1 MVHMGVRLINIM
13 QQGIGRTVSL
23 ALMTTRLERHITYH
37 TRMLVMALCV
47 AGMPCVLFLRRQ
59 PAA

>member
-13 QQGIGRTVSL
+13 QQGIGGTVGL
-23 ALMTTRLERHITYH
+23 ALMTTRLERHIAYH
-37 TRMLVMALCV
+37 TSMLGTALCV
-47 AGMPCVLFLRRQ
+47 AGMPCVRFLRWQ

>member
-1 MVHMGVRLINIM
+1 MMHMDVRLINIM
-13 QQGIGRTVSL
+13 QQGIGGTVGL

-37 TRMLVMALCV
+37 TRMLVTALCV
-47 AGMPCVLFLRRQ
+47 AVRPCVLFLRRQ

>member
-13 QQGIGRTVSL
+13 QPDISGTVGL
-23 ALMTTRLERHITYH
+23 ALMTTRLERHIAYH
-37 TRMLVMALCV
+37 TSMLGTALWVAVM
-47 AGMPCVLFLRRQ
+47 PRVLFLRRQ